1 MASKLLEKSI
11 NLLMKRQTNI
21 LSAAFV
27 IMGTII
33 FSQLLGLVR
42 QRLLVAIFGAS
53 NTLGVYLVSVKLP
66 DLLFQLVFAGALF
79 SAFIP
84 VFSDYLGKGE
94 NKKAEE
100 MASNLLS
107 LGFIIFS
114 FLSLILFIFAPFF
127 LKLMNPGSGFSNVD
141 MDLMANLMRV
151 IIVGQLLFIVGTF
164 FSAILQSY
172 SHFFIPGIA
181 AALYNLGII
190 IGIVSLS
197 SFKQIGIFAPAY
209 GMILGALLFILAQ
222 LPMIKRVGFSFRPNF
237 SLDNLGARH
246 VFHLMWPRTI
256 SIGIFQL
263 GTIAIVAL
271 ISFLT
276 TPGRY
281 YAIFDYAQT
290 LAYAPVALF
299 GQAIA
304 QAAFPVL
311 SRERERLDQ
320 FRVTLITSFN
330 QLLYLVM
337 PISILL
343 LVLRIPVV
351 RLVFGT
357 GYFDWEAT
365 VLMGKVLALLSIS
378 IFSQALTYLLSR
390 GFYALH
396 DTKTPLIIGTA
407 TTIFMIALGALF
419 ILHYKMGMASIAVA
433 YTIGSI
439 SNLLVSFFYL
449 DRKVGGF
456 QKAPLFLVIGKIF
469 LATFF
474 TAVALYIPIKLLD
487 QLVFDTT
494 KTINLLILTGISSII
509 GLGLYV
515 FLTWLFAVKEASIF
529 IRLFEKMGNWKEI
542 MGRGEEVIDR
552 TRLNP

>member
-1 MASKLLEKSI
+1 MTSKLLQKSI
-11 NLLMKRQTNI
+11 NLLMKQQTNI

-53 NTLGVYLVSVKLP
+53 NTLGIYLVSVKLP

-84 VFSDYLGKGE
+84 VFSEYLAKGDE
-94 NKKAEE
+94 KRAQT
-100 MASNLLS
+100 MASNLLT
-107 LGFIIFS
+107 LGFIVFF
-114 FLSLILFIFAPFF
+114 FLSLILFMYARFF
-127 LKLMNPGSGFSNVD
+127 LDLINPGSGYSADD
-141 MDLMANLMRV
+141 MVLMANLMRV
-151 IIVGQLLFIVGTF
+151 IIVSQLLFIVGTF

-190 IGIVSLS
+190 IGIITLS
-197 SFKQIGIFAPAY
+197 SFKEIGIFAPAY
-209 GMILGALLFILAQ
+209 GMILGSIFFIFVQ
-222 LPMIKRVGFSFRPNF
+222 LPMIKKVGFSFRPNF
-237 SLDNLGARH
+237 SLHNKGSFH

-256 SIGIFQL
+256 SIGIFQV
-263 GTIAIVAL
+263 GTIAIIAL
-271 ISFLT
+271 ISFLAN
-276 TPGRY
+276 PGRFY
-281 YAIFDYAQT
+281 TIFDYAQT

-311 SRERERLDQ
+311 SRERYKLDQ
-320 FRVTLITSFN
+320 FKVTMITSFT

-337 PISILL
+337 PISVLF

-351 RLVFGT
+351 RLVYGA
-357 GYFDWEAT
+357 GDFDWQAT
-365 VLMGKVLALLSIS
+365 VLTGQVLALLSIS
-378 IFSQALTYLLSR
+378 IFSQALSYLMAR

-396 DTKTPLIIGTA
+396 DTKTPLIIGTV
-407 TTIFMIALGALF
+407 TTFFMIALGSLF
-419 ILHYKMGMASIAVA
+419 ILYYKMSISSIAIA
-433 YTIGSI
+433 FTLGSI
-439 SNLLVSFFYL
+439 LNLIISFICL
-449 DRKVGGF
+449 DRKTGGF
-456 QKAPLFLVIGKIF
+456 QKASLLLVVTKIF

-474 TAVALYIPIKLLD
+474 TGIALYVPIKLLD

-494 KTINLLILTGISSII
+494 KTINLLFLTGISSII
-509 GLGLYV
+509 GFGLYI

-529 IRLFEKMGNWKEI
+529 ITLFKKMGNWREI
-542 MGRGEEVIDR
+542 LGKSEEVIDR

>member
-1 MASKLLEKSI
+1 MTSKLLEKSI
-11 NLLMKRQTNI
+11 NLLLKRQTNI

-27 IMGTII
+27 IMATII
-33 FSQLLGLVR
+33 VSQLLGLVR

-53 NTLGVYLVSVKLP
+53 NTLGIYLVSVKLP

-84 VFSDYLGKGE
+84 VFSEYLAKND
-94 NKKAEE
+94 NKSAQR
-100 MASNLLS
+100 MASNLLT
-107 LGFIIFS
+107 LG
-114 FLSLILFIFAPFF
+114 LILFTFLSIILFVYARFF
-127 LKLMNPGSGFSNVD
+127 LDIMNPGSGYSNAD
-141 MDLMANLMRV
+141 MELMASLMRV
-151 IIVGQLLFIVGTF
+151 VIVSQLLFIVGTF

-190 IGIVSLS
+190 IGIIALS
-197 SFKQIGIFAPAY
+197 SFKNVGIFAPAY
-209 GMILGALLFILAQ
+209 GMILGSIFFILVQ

-237 SLDNLGARH
+237 SLKNFGSRH

-263 GTIAIVAL
+263 GSLAIIAL
-271 ISFLT
+271 ISFLAN
-276 TPGRY
+276 PGRLY
-281 YAIFDYAQT
+281 TIFDYAQT

-311 SRERERLDQ
+311 ARERYQLDQ
-320 FRVTLITSFN
+320 FKVTMITSFT

-337 PISILL
+337 PISVLF

-351 RLVFGT
+351 RLVYGA
-357 GYFDWEAT
+357 GDFDWQAT
-365 VLMGKVLALLSIS
+365 VLTGQILAILSIA
-378 IFSQALTYLLSR
+378 IFAQALSYLVSR

-396 DTKTPLIIGTA
+396 DTKTPLIIGTV
-407 TTIFMIALGALF
+407 TTILMIVLGAVFVLY
-419 ILHYKMGMASIAVA
+419 YKMSIGSLATA
-433 YTIGSI
+433 FTIGSI
-439 SNLLVSFFYL
+439 INLIVSFYYLDKKTGGFHKASLLLV
-449 DRKVGGF
+449 VT
-456 QKAPLFLVIGKIF
+456 KIF

-474 TAVALYIPIKLLD
+474 TGIALYIPIKLLD

-494 KTINLLILTGISSII
+494 KTVNLLLLTGISSII
-509 GLGLYV
+509 GLGLYL
-515 FLTWLFAVKEASIF
+515 FLTWLFNVKEAAMF
-529 IRLFEKMGNWKEI
+529 ITLFKKMGNWREI
-542 MGRGEEVIDR
+542 LGKSNEIIEPSRM
-552 TRLNP
+552 NP